1 MAEAGTGT
9 NWFNLGKQSMAS
21 ELGSNRSREKSGLD
35 QVQEALS
42 KKANIMA
49 AEDKA
54 VEKEKKTARNDAA
67 QKISQTFVDMGPSLK
82 TLGQESY
89 TQAQN
94 EVEALRNE
102 MFAAIDADDAKAQA
116 DINIRLNEI
125 KSRHA
130 TDGESLTT
138 LVDSWEGDSVS
149 AEAMTAENLKVMENF
164 ASNKTKRVIYT
175 DDQPPVMKYQWD
187 TDVPIIDETTGEQKV
202 DENGSP
208 VFKIEEFTSEELQDM
223 IITKETENGVKMLDY
238 GQELKEA
245 FQKDDMPD
253 DAAIKSKIEK
263 IIPRDKSQIR
273 DWLHGN
279 PAEQDGLDVH
289 SYLTDLMANELGTF
303 EKLGIDLTDPQ
314 YAEWDVPGSEP
325 GIQVDEIPHKFK
337 TKLIDGV
344 MNVED
349 LEISHSVMTE
359 IYAKH
364 LQYDAI
370 GKENED
376 YRSKNETSILGSNA
390 DATTEAKAKRAETLT
405 NLQSLGDPTSAI
417 FKEIS
422 GLSPEQIAKHLGFD
436 NINSQIYNEQTGKLE
451 SISNYIANAKG
462 VKGETKDMTDKE
474 IIAHYRKTP

>member
-1 MAEAGTGT
+1 MGEAGTGT
-9 NWFNLGKQSMAS
+9 NWFELGKQSMGS
-21 ELGSNRSREKSGLD
+21 KLGKSRVGEKSGWD
-35 QVQEALS
+35 QVQEVLS
-42 KKANIMA
+42 KKANVMA
-49 AEDKA
+49 AETKA
-54 VEKEKKTARNDAA
+54 IEKEKKTARNDAA
-67 QKISQTFVDMGPSLK
+67 QKISQAFVDMGPSLK
-82 TLGQESY
+82 SLAQVSY

-94 EVEALRNE
+94 EIEALRNE

-116 DINIRLNEI
+116 DVMIRLNEI

-130 TDGESLTT
+130 ADGEGLNT
-138 LVDSWEGDSVS
+138 LVDSWESDSVS
-149 AEAMTAENLKVMENF
+149 AEAMTADNLRVMENF

-187 TDVPIIDETTGEQKV
+187 TDIPIIDERTGEQKV
-202 DENGSP
+202 DENGNP
-208 VFKIEEFTSEELQDM
+208 VFKMEEFSSEELQDM

-238 GQELKEA
+238 GQELKQA

-253 DAAIKSKIEK
+253 DATIKSKIEK
-263 IIPRDKSQIR
+263 IIPRDRNQIR

-289 SYLTDLMANELGTF
+289 GYLTDLMANELGTF

-325 GIQVDEIPHKFK
+325 GIQADEIPHEFK

-364 LQYDAI
+364 LQYDAM
-370 GKENED
+370 GKENKE

-390 DATTEAKAKRAETLT
+390 DATIEAKAKRTETLT
-405 NLQSLGDPTSAI
+405 NLQSLGDSTSAI

-422 GLSPEQIAKHLGFD
+422 GLSPDAIAKHLGFD
-436 NINSQIYNEQTGKLE
+436 SINSQIFNDQTGELE
-451 SISNYIANAKG
+451 SISTYIANATK
-462 VKGETKDMTDKE
+462 KKAGEGGIGGKYNKKP
-474 IIAHYRKTP
+474 A